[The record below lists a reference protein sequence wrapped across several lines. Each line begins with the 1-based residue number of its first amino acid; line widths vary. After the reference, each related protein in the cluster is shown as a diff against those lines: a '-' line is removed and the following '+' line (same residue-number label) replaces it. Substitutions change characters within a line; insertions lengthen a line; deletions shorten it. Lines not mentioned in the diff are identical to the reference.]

1 VHDSYLIP
9 NKRNSQKEGQIT
21 CEHAHTHAH
30 KKSLGKKRKQK
41 FRNRKKQSLEEV
53 INIVNSID
61 SEDSLVNLERSI
73 SRVAK
78 HFAIQWYEKL

>member
-1 VHDSYLIP
+1 MA

-21 CEHAHTHAH
+21 CDHAHTHAH

-41 FRNRKKQSLEEV
+41 LRDRKKQSLEEV
-53 INIVNSID
+53 TNIVNTID
-61 SEDSLVNLERSI
+61 SEDSLVNLERST
-73 SRVAK
+73 SMVAK